1 MAGQDHD
8 GASRL
13 VAMAWGLAAAPQRG
27 PRRELNHERIVEAA
41 IEIADAEGLAAVTMQ
56 RVARAFDFT
65 TMALYR
71 YVSSKDDLQRLM
83 LDGIAAGET
92 WAVDDED
99 WRAGLEQWTRIMV
112 GCYRSHPWSLDI
124 PLARETMLMPGQVRA
139 VDAGMRAMRSL
150 PATAGDKL
158 GVLMLL
164 AVNARGFASLG
175 REMAREEADDVLATR
190 HLLQEIVADGRFP
203 DAQAVIES
211 GAYFG
216 NEGPDGRDADDAEDV
231 TVALSLLMPGIER
244 AFEGDRR
251 AQERAAAPADP
262 ARDPEQALA
271 AAEADLA
278 SVIALRKATQRRAR
292 DLEKR
297 EGRVRADRD
306 RAKVRAKE
314 TAKEAAKA
322 VAKKASHEERG

>member
-1 MAGQDHD
+1 MAGQDHE

-27 PRRELNHERIVEAA
+27 PRRELSHERIVEAA
-41 IEIADAEGLAAVTMQ
+41 IEVADAEGLAAVTMQ

-83 LDGIAAGET
+83 LDGIAAGQV

-112 GCYRSHPWSLDI
+112 GIYRSHPWSLDI
-124 PLARETMLMPGQVRA
+124 PLVRETMLMPGQVRA

-150 PATAGDKL
+150 PASADDKL
-158 GVLMLL
+158 AVLMLL
-164 AVNARGFASLG
+164 AVNARGFASLD
-175 REMAREEADDVLATR
+175 RELTGPEADDALATR
-190 HLLQEIVADGRFP
+190 RLLQEIVADGRFP
-203 DAQAVIES
+203 DARAVIES
-211 GAYFG
+211 GVYFG
-216 NEGPDGRDADDAEDV
+216 HEVPEGEDGEEAEDV
-231 TVALSLLMPGIER
+231 GDVAVALSLLMPGIER
-244 AFEGDRR
+244 AFEADH
-251 AQERAAAPADP
+251 AAGEPAPAPADP
-262 ARDPEQALA
+262 ARGPEGELA

-297 EGRVRADRD
+297 EGRLRADRD

-314 TAKEAAKA
+314 ATKA
-322 VAKKASHEERG
+322 SAKKPPDEDRT

>member
-1 MAGQDHD
+1 MAGQDHE

-13 VAMAWGLAAAPQRG
+13 VAMAWGLVAAPQRG
-27 PRRELNHERIVEAA
+27 PRRELSHERIVEAA

-83 LDGIAAGET
+83 LDGVTGGGT
-92 WAVDDED
+92 WAIDDED
-99 WRAGLEQWTRIMV
+99 WRAGLEQWMRIVV
-112 GCYRSHPWSLDI
+112 GIYRSHPWSLDI
-124 PLARETMLMPGQVRA
+124 PLSHETMLMPGQVRA

-150 PATAGDKL
+150 PATDDDKL
-158 GVLMLL
+158 AVLMLL

-175 REMAREEADDVLATR
+175 REMDGPEEDVVLATR
-190 HLLQEIVADGRFP
+190 GLLQEIVVDGRFP

-216 NEGPDGRDADDAEDV
+216 GEEPEGEGGAEDEDIG
-231 TVALSLLMPGIER
+231 VALSLLMPGIER
-244 AFEGDRR
+244 TFEAGSV
-251 AQERAAAPADP
+251 AGEHELAPSDP
-262 ARDPEQALA
+262 ARSPEGELA
-271 AAEADLA
+271 AAEAELA
-278 SVIALRKATQRRAR
+278 AVTALRKVTQRRAR
-292 DLEKR
+292 ELEKR

-306 RAKVRAKE
+306 RARMR
-314 TAKEAAKA
+314 AKEAAKA
-322 VAKKASHEERG
+322 SARRASEEDRG

>member
-1 MAGQDHD
+1 MAGQDHE

-27 PRRELNHERIVEAA
+27 PRRELSHERIVEAA

-112 GCYRSHPWSLDI
+112 GTYRSHPWSLEI

-139 VDAGMRAMRSL
+139 VDAGMRAMRAL

-158 GVLMLL
+158 AVLMLL
-164 AVNARGFASLG
+164 AVNARGFASLD
-175 REMAREEADDVLATR
+175 REMAREEVDDVLATR

-211 GAYFG
+211 GEYFG
-216 NEGPDGRDADDAEDV
+216 EEGSEGEETDGLEDV

-244 AFEGDRR
+244 AFEADDH
-251 AQERAAAPADP
+251 AAG
-262 ARDPEQALA
+262 EQAPEPDDSARSPEWELA

-297 EGRVRADRD
+297 EGRLRSDRD

-314 TAKEAAKA
+314 AAKA
-322 VAKKASHEERG
+322 AAKKAAEENRD